1 VSLLE
6 LRANLHPGTSGRRK
20 AANVRAT
27 CRDVIER
34 LLDYTEDALDPDA
47 RAELEGHV
55 RGCGPCLT
63 YLRTYERSQRLVW
76 DATRNDT
83 RAQLPE
89 HTIERLRALLLRP
102 LQAERS

>member
-1 VSLLE
+1 MNLLNGDPE
-6 LRANLHPGTSGRRK
+6 PGTPGQWEV
-20 AANVRAT
+20 ATVRAT

-76 DATRNDT
+76 DPTRNDT